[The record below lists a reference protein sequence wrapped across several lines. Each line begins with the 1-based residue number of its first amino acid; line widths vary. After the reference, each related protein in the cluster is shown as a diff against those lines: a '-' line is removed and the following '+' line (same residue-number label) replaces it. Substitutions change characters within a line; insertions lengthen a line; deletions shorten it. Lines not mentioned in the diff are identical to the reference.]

1 MSWPSDFYTFYFR
14 LDCTDECRMIE
25 RNRRLAIGLQIR
37 NPDLSSKLTPRY
49 SEFMRQ
55 WAKKDPHFCNMV
67 HEKLTELVQLAK
79 QVLWCFIC
87 NWNLV
92 FSISCLSHLPCGC
105 REPYTEQCI
114 KWSMCYLHGHSHL
127 AGLWIGATASNTSHS
142 NKASSTTV
150 KRAWLTSKGS
160 RSMAVLP

>member
-1 MSWPSDFYTFYFR
+1 
-14 LDCTDECRMIE
+14 MIE

-79 QVLWCFIC
+79 QVLCVKKILSFSF
-87 NWNLV
+87 LV
-92 FSISCLSHLPCGC
+92 CPLVVVMGYHVQNS
-105 REPYTEQCI
+105 
-114 KWSMCYLHGHSHL
+114 
-127 AGLWIGATASNTSHS
+127 A
-142 NKASSTTV
+142 
-150 KRAWLTSKGS
+150 
-160 RSMAVLP
+160 